1 MIKKINIVLVF
12 ICVLNGW
19 LCSLNLVSSETA
31 FYMIVYN
38 GIVLSCNLIY
48 GVVIS
53 AIDYIGIKNIENELK
68 KDGYD
73 ISKLK

>member
-19 LCSLNLVSSETA
+19 LCSFNLVSSETA
-31 FYMIVYN
+31 FYMLVCN
-38 GIVLSCNLIY
+38 GIVLSCDLIY

-53 AIDYIGIKNIENELK
+53 VIDYIGIKNIEKELK

>member
-19 LCSLNLVSSETA
+19 LCSFSLVSSKTA
-31 FYMIVYN
+31 FYMLVYN

-48 GVVIS
+48 GIVIS
-53 AIDYIGIKNIENELK
+53 VIDYIGIKNIENELK